1 MSQEDLKLSLLAAP
15 DYEEKATSKSL
26 LVHNESE
33 EFKQIIGL
41 QLDLVAKELSR
52 KSIDE
57 TKLLQGDKVVEYD
70 M

>member
-1 MSQEDLKLSLLAAP
+1 MSQEDLKLSLLAVP
-15 DYEEKATSKSL
+15 DDEEKATSKSL